1 MESVHEMLKI
11 KDERETA
18 SALCHRGYLSSEK
31 AYVGSRMHLAFA

>member
-18 SALCHRGYLSSEK
+18 SALCYLSSAK
-31 AYVGSRMHLAFA
+31 VYVGSRKRLAFA